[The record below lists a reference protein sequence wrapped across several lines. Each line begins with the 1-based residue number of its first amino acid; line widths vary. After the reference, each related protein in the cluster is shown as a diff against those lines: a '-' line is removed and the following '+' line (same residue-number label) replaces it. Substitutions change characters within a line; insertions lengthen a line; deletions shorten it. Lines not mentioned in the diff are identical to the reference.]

1 MEAPGSSH
9 GRADRPPQSI
19 EQITKDAG
27 NYDFNAMIGIKYWLR
42 SAKMMLQ
49 QARIYKLEGND
60 EETYFLLFRYAHL
73 VLTNL
78 ARHPQSTEPQ
88 FRRDFAE
95 AKDIVN
101 QNFAE
106 LDRLKPRI
114 TRRYDRYQARKK
126 EVEAEREAA
135 ARARNGSADA
145 FLTEDEVMEDDI
157 VRQIHAQENQ
167 AFAVELAKEEYLKRE
182 ASRRERPRRSSNTNE
197 RDDLSDRMRQVYSQN
212 FASGSQKDQSDR
224 HRHTGSQYNY
234 PEVHHRHATSD
245 SARFDSTS
253 RTSPYQQRPSP
264 AYFEQDHL
272 HESAVPPRIPAKY
285 PSQPA
290 LPPKPASITLQH
302 PTRPEKVAV
311 DPPGSKLGPSKPTY
325 MFKPTAF
332 LESGKPLRTLF
343 LPPTLRTTF
352 LRTAHSNTLKNLE
365 TCAFLAGTLIANALF
380 VSKLIIPAQTAT
392 SDTCEMINESQLF
405 DYVDSQP
412 DLMVVGWIHT
422 HPRQTC
428 FMSSRDLHTHSGYQ
442 MMLLESVA
450 IVCAPSFGDTS
461 HGGDWGAFRLTD
473 PPGKGVVLACEKPG
487 LFHPHDVDN
496 IYTDALRPG
505 HVVEAAGLDFEVVD
519 LREKPA

>member
-1 MEAPGSSH
+1 MEAPGSSYSRTAH
-9 GRADRPPQSI
+9 PPQSI
-19 EQITKDAG
+19 DQITRAAG
-27 NYDFNAMIGIKYWLR
+27 NYDFNAMVGIKYWLR

-49 QARIYKLEGND
+49 QARIYELEGND

-78 ARHPQSTEPQ
+78 AQHPQATDPQ
-88 FRRDFAE
+88 FRRDFTE

-101 QNFAE
+101 QNFSK

-114 TRRYDRYQARKK
+114 QRRYDRYQTRKK
-126 EVEAEREAA
+126 EVEAQREAA
-135 ARARNGSADA
+135 ARARHGTADA
-145 FLTEDEVMEDDI
+145 YLTQDEVMEDDI

-167 AFAVELAKEEYLKRE
+167 AFAVELAKEEYLRRE
-182 ASRRERPRRSSNTNE
+182 ASRKDRPRRSSTGND
-197 RDDLSDRMRQVYSQN
+197 RDDLSERMRQIHSQN
-212 FASGSQKDQSDR
+212 LSNGSRIDHSDR
-224 HRHTGSQYNY
+224 DRPMGARYNY
-234 PEVHHRHATSD
+234 PVVHNRHATSG
-245 SARFDSTS
+245 SAQFDSTS
-253 RTSPYQQRPSP
+253 HSSPYQQRPQP
-264 AYFEQDHL
+264 AQFEQRYTQ
-272 HESAVPPRIPAKY
+272 ESTGPPQIPAKHA
-285 PSQPA
+285 SQPP
-290 LPPKPASITLQH
+290 LPPKPTSTALQH

-311 DPPGSKLGPSKPTY
+311 EPLGSKLGPLKSSY

-332 LESGKPLRTLF
+332 LESGKPLRSLF

-442 MMLLESVA
+442 MMLPESVA

-473 PPGKGVVLACEKPG
+473 PPGKGTVLACEKPG
-487 LFHPHDVDN
+487 LFHPHDTDN

-505 HVVEAAGLDFEVVD
+505 HVVEAAGLEFEVVD
-519 LREKPA
+519 LRDKPS